1 MKNLIFG
8 LLVLAVPTQ
17 VVADEE
23 LGTLVNQQPQGR
35 YLPSGTEVVI
45 RMNSSITTR
54 SNSAQVGDKFY
65 LTVVYDVMRDG
76 RVVIP
81 KGAGAV
87 GEVTWRTGK
96 AVFGKSGKMDVEIRH
111 VEVNGNR
118 VPLKG
123 KFRQE
128 GEGNTA
134 AVVGAVAATLVLG
147 PGLLITGKS
156 ATIPAGREF
165 IVTTAEPL
173 LLEDVPPKQ
182 IAPSQSVVEAA
193 SLEDAKSACTELGF
207 ASGTE
212 KHADCVLQL
221 VK

>member
-17 VVADEE
+17 VVAEEE
-23 LGTLVNQQPQGR
+23 LGTLAAQKPQQH
-35 YLPSGTEVVI
+35 YLPAGTEVVL

-54 SNSAQVGDKFY
+54 SNSAQVGDKFF
-65 LTVVYDVMRDG
+65 LTVVYDIVKDG
-76 RVVIP
+76 KVVIP
-81 KGAGAV
+81 KGTGAM

-111 VEVNGNR
+111 LDIDGKRLALN
-118 VPLKG
+118 G

-128 GEGNTA
+128 GEGNTT
-134 AVVGAVAATLVLG
+134 AVVGATVLTLAVG
-147 PGLLITGKS
+147 AGLFITGKS

-165 IVTTAEPL
+165 IVSTAESFR
-173 LLEDVPPKQ
+173 LENSDVEQVPYP
-182 IAPSQSVVEAA
+182 APAVQNGGIEK
-193 SLEDAKSACTELGF
+193 AKSKCSELGF